1 VSLRTILVVD
11 DQIGAEGA
19 PEQRGFL
26 LDYRPLQRKYRFVFE
41 SCEISKGHYSSDKAL
56 AAIESF
62 SPYAVLLDV
71 KFGDEQDRLGFDI
84 LEQVTPR
91 HPDLPIIIMSS
102 LERDVE
108 SLGRALELGAQLYI
122 PKGPPP
128 DDLASA
134 IERAAEMARQDSIL
148 GHGQAIRRL
157 RREIAKVSP
166 YDKVPILVTGE
177 SGTGKELVARNIH
190 HQGPRKDGPFVPV
203 NCGALSEALLEDELF
218 GHVKGAFTGASEER
232 AGCLER
238 AHGGVLFLDEIGN
251 ISKAT
256 QERLLRVLDGRE
268 FFRLGG
274 DRPIYSS
281 FHVISAT
288 NAVPENLVE
297 TGHWREDFYYR
308 VAVVILKTP
317 PLSQR
322 REDIEELTEHFLR
335 QFNVAG
341 RAKHL
346 AQDAIKLLERYNW
359 PGNVRELQ
367 NVVRRAIVA
376 SGTSPDIAP
385 EFLPESLRTRAVVGI
400 GVVAEDR
407 DRDENQ
413 GHALLDLDIA
423 ANLLSKTQ
431 LEAIAEVAAIT
442 DQNAAA
448 IMRHLFPGQA
458 ATKRYLGQVAWKL
471 VDWNPRILA
480 DPDLLGLLKGCDA
493 LWEAFTS
500 YMESNPRARKKL
512 FDKVRRSGV
521 QPPDLK

>member
-1 VSLRTILVVD
+1 VVD

-41 SCEISKGHYSSDKAL
+41 SCEVSPGQYSSDKAL
-56 AAIESF
+56 AAIATL
-62 SPYAVLLDV
+62 SPDAVLLDV
-71 KFGDEQDRLGFDI
+71 KFGAEQDRLGFEI
-84 LEQVTPR
+84 LERVTPR
-91 HPDLPIIIMSS
+91 YPDLPIIVMSS

-128 DDLASA
+128 DDLAKA
-134 IERAAEMARQDSIL
+134 IERAVEMAQQDSIL
-148 GHGQAIRRL
+148 GQGQAIRSL

-166 YDKVPILVTGE
+166 YGDVPILVTGE

-203 NCGALSEALLEDELF
+203 NCGALSESLLEDELF
-218 GHVKGAFTGASEER
+218 GHAKGAFTGASEER

-238 AHGGVLFLDEIGN
+238 AHKGVLFLDEIGN
-251 ISKAT
+251 ISKST

-274 DRPIYSS
+274 DRPIHSS
-281 FHVISAT
+281 FQVISAT
-288 NAVPENLVE
+288 NAVPEQLVE
-297 TGHWREDFYYR
+297 TSRWREDFYYR
-308 VAVVILKTP
+308 VAVVTIRTP

-322 REDIEELTEHFLR
+322 REDIEELIEHFLR
-335 QFNVAG
+335 KFNLMG
-341 RAKHL
+341 QEKHL
-346 AQDAIKLLERYNW
+346 ARDTARLLERYDW

-376 SGTSPDIAP
+376 SGTKPEITPELLPD
-385 EFLPESLRTRAVVGI
+385 SLRNRAVVGI
-400 GVVAEDR
+400 ELGGQDR
-407 DRDENQ
+407 DRTL
-413 GHALLDLDIA
+413 ARAPLDSADA
-423 ANLLSKTQ
+423 ANQLSRAQ
-431 LEAIAEVAAIT
+431 LEAIAEVAAAA

-448 IMRHLFPGQA
+448 IMRQLFPGQA

-471 VDWNPRILA
+471 VDWNPRILS
-480 DPDLLGLLKGCDA
+480 DPDLLGLLKGCSA
-493 LWEAFTS
+493 LWTAFTS
-500 YMESNPRARKKL
+500 YMEANPRARTKL

-521 QPPDLK
+521 QLPNLT